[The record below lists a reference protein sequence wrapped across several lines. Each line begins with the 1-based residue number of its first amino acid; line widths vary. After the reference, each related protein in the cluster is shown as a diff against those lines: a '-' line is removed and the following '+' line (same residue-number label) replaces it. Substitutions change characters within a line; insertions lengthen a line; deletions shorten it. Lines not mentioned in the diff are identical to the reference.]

1 MFRTIAIS
9 VAVLLMIAGGAI
21 GVMKQIE
28 WGPFAPGGDT
38 PETAGSEDQSPPEPP
53 RFVDMEALVVPVFAG
68 DKAVGTIQIHIKLE
82 TLGAENEEALH
93 RLMPRISDAFLR
105 DLYVYIPRL
114 LRKTGNVDVIAI
126 KQRLQRVALKTAGK
140 GRVENV
146 LVQSV
151 TETSKR

>member
-1 MFRTIAIS
+1 MIRTIAIA
-9 VAVLLMIAGGAI
+9 VAVLLMVAGGAI
-21 GVMKQIE
+21 GVMKQFE
-28 WGPFAPGGDT
+28 WGPFAPGDGNADT
-38 PETAGSEDQSPPEPP
+38 AAADSEKPPEPP
-53 RFVDMEALVVPVFAG
+53 RFIDMDALVVPVFAG
-68 DKAVGTIQIHIKLE
+68 DAPVGTIQIQIKLE

-93 RLMPRISDAFLR
+93 RLMPRISDAFLS

-126 KQRLQRVALKTAGK
+126 KQRLQAVATKTAGK

-151 TETSKR
+151 TETGKR